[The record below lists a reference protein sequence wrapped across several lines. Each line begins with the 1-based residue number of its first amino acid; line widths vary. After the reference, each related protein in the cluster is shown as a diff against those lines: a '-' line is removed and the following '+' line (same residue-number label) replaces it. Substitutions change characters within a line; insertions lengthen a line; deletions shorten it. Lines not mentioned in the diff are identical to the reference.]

1 LSEFTDRFLA
11 EKKQTSPGKGN
22 KMWSFVSPR
31 IVFGQG
37 ALDALD
43 ELEGQQA
50 LLITDKTLVELGL
63 VDRVLEHLEKAGIEP
78 CVFDAIEPNPS
89 VDTVREGASI
99 AHRVQPDWILGL
111 GGGSPMDAAK
121 AIWVLYE
128 RPDLEPEDINPFIR
142 LGLRQK
148 ARLIT
153 IPTTSGTGAEVTWAI
168 VLTDTEEQRKMG
180 LGNRENIAD
189 MAIVDPEMAA
199 GMPPQ
204 LTADTGLDALAH
216 AVEGY
221 ACTWHTDLTDGLCTQ
236 AARLVFQHLPR
247 AVSGARTQEA
257 PDLEVREKMHNAA
270 TCAGLGFGNAMASIA
285 HAMGHVLGA
294 IFHISHG
301 RAVGLFLPYT
311 IEFIA
316 RQEPSRFAR
325 LAHVLSDL
333 LGDPL
338 PAQPEQAARALA
350 SSIRTLCHAIGNPT
364 SVTEAG
370 VSRADYEV
378 HLSKLVKDAC
388 NDTQMITSAR
398 APSYDELR
406 QLYLYAY
413 DGRAVDF

>member
-1 LSEFTDRFLA
+1 
-11 EKKQTSPGKGN
+11 
-22 KMWSFVSPR
+22 
-31 IVFGQG
+31 
-37 ALDALD
+37 
-43 ELEGQQA
+43 
-50 LLITDKTLVELGL
+50 
-63 VDRVLEHLEKAGIEP
+63 
-78 CVFDAIEPNPS
+78 
-89 VDTVREGASI
+89 
-99 AHRVQPDWILGL
+99 
-111 GGGSPMDAAK
+111 MDAAK

-153 IPTTSGTGAEVTWAI
+153 IPTTSGTGAEATWAI

-189 MAIVDPEMAA
+189 IAIVDPEMAE

-216 AVEGY
+216 AIEGY
-221 ACTWHTDLTDGLCTQ
+221 ACTWHTDLTDGMCIQ
-236 AARLVFQHLPR
+236 AARLVFQYLPR
-247 AVSGARTQEA
+247 AVSGARDQEA
-257 PDLEVREKMHNAA
+257 PDIEARTRMHNAA

-294 IFHISHG
+294 VFHVPHG

-316 RQEPSRFAR
+316 SQTPGRFAQ
-325 LAHVLSDL
+325 LAQVLSDL
-333 LGDPL
+333 LEDPL
-338 PAQPEQAARALA
+338 PPQPEQAARTLATSLRALC
-350 SSIRTLCHAIGNPT
+350 RTIGNPT
-364 SVTEAG
+364 STDEAG
-370 VSRADYEV
+370 ISRVDYET
-378 HLSKLVKDAC
+378 HLDKLVSDAC

-398 APSYDELR
+398 SPSFDELR

-413 DGRAVDF
+413 DGKPVDF